1 MKILFFV
8 SSLNA
13 GGAERVAVTLA
24 NAWGRRG
31 DQVCLVPAYSKGSGN
46 SFYELDSRVELV
58 WLSHRMRRS
67 YLPGPL
73 AKIRAMRA
81 LVQEK
86 QPDLIVSFL
95 TNVNVTVLLAL
106 QHSGVPIVVSERTNP
121 MFSDSAGRVLKA
133 LRKRL
138 YPRAKVVTLQ
148 TQSSVPAFQAM
159 VPGLPA
165 VAVVPNPL
173 PPELLELSRDVK
185 VSENRHCTLIAMGR
199 MVQSKRFDVLI
210 RVFASLATQ
219 HPEWKLCIWGDGP
232 LRASLQAQIMR
243 LGMQE
248 KISLPGRTA
257 TPWQELGRA
266 HAFAMTSEVEGFP
279 NVLLEAM
286 AMGLPCVTVDCPSG
300 PREMSLNGHAAR
312 LVPLGDEPALRQALN
327 EVMSE
332 GVLRGALGSR
342 AAQSVR
348 ERYVL
353 AQVLQAWD
361 HVFDIA
367 LGNAQ
372 QGAAPCQSSKKHQ
385 CE

>member
-31 DQVCLVPAYSKGSGN
+31 EQVCLVPAYSKGSGS
-46 SFYELDSRVELV
+46 SFYEVDSRVELV
-58 WLSHRMRRS
+58 WLAHRMRHN
-67 YLPGPL
+67 YLPAPI
-73 AKIRAMRA
+73 AKIQAMRA
-81 LVQEK
+81 LVKEK
-86 QPDLIVSFL
+86 QPDVIVSFL

-121 MFSDSAGRVLKA
+121 MFSDSAGRVLKE

-138 YPRAKVVTLQ
+138 YPKAQVVTMQ
-148 TQSSVPAFQAM
+148 TQASVPAFQAM
-159 VPGLPA
+159 VANLPT

-173 PPELLELSRDVK
+173 PPELLQLTREVK
-185 VSENRHCTLIAMGR
+185 VSESRHCTLIAMGR

-210 RVFASLATQ
+210 RVFASLAAQ

-232 LRASLQAQIMR
+232 LRPNLQAQISR
-243 LGMQE
+243 AGLQDR
-248 KISLPGRTA
+248 ISLPGRTA

-312 LVPLGDEPALRQALN
+312 LVPLGDEAALRQALN

-332 GVLRGALGSR
+332 GLLRGALGSR

-348 ERYVL
+348 EHYDL
-353 AQVLQAWD
+353 SQVLKAWD
-361 HVFDIA
+361 HVFTIA
-367 LGNAQ
+367 QSQ
-372 QGAAPCQSSKKHQ
+372 QGATPCQSSEENQ